1 MMMIM
6 ITIMIFTLMIM
17 ISVMIVTL
25 IKWILNNSDKNSIN
39 NKDNANG
46 SNNSHDG
53 DIDANNNNKIIMI
66 RRIIMLMK

>member
-1 MMMIM
+1 MIMMMIM

-46 SNNSHDG
+46 
-53 DIDANNNNKIIMI
+53 IITPMI
-66 RRIIMLMK
+66 VTSMPITIIKSL